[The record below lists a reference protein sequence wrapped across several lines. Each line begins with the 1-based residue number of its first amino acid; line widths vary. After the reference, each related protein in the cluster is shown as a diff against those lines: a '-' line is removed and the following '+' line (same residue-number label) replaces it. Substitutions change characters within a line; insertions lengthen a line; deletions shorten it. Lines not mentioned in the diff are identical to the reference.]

1 MSEGFWEAFAK
12 AEIKNNK
19 TKTISEFVNDILNYL
34 NSQFVDK
41 KSIDYQY
48 WERRKEIWEK
58 IGK

>member
-1 MSEGFWEAFAK
+1 MTGKEWVRYEVVH
-12 AEIKNNK
+12 ELLNNQ
-19 TKTISEFVNDILNYL
+19 ISEFVNDILNYL
-34 NSQFVDK
+34 NSQFIDK